1 MRAANL
7 RWNLI
12 ANFGGQGWRALMALV
27 FVPFYVRILG
37 VEAYGLIGL
46 YASLQLA
53 LALLDAGLRPALA
66 REMARFTGGAMDA
79 AAIRTLLRSIE
90 LPLAGVALAI
100 VAIMALA
107 APWLA
112 QHWVNP
118 EGIPRDAIAQ
128 AFAVM
133 GLVAALQ
140 LVESAYDSCLA
151 GLQRQVLQNAIVTA
165 AATLRGFG
173 ALAVLWLWPTVSA
186 FFLWQAAVAL
196 LSLAAL
202 ILAVYRSLPKGDRP
216 ARFSL
221 QSLLDIR
228 SYALGMLGIALVSL
242 LLTQSDRLLLARLMP
257 LSELGRY
264 AIAAALAGAI
274 AFISGPIGGAYFP
287 RLTELI
293 ARGESAAL
301 AAAFHRA
308 SRLMALLAGS
318 VAAMFVL
325 LGDRAMQL
333 WLQRPRPCRR
343 GRAAARRA
351 GAGQPVQRPD
361 RAALSAATGA
371 WADGA
376 DAAAQSGDADPVHS
390 RALWAGAG
398 ARRLGR
404 GAGLGGAEY
413 RRADR
418 QRPADLPPL
427 PANRAAA
434 LVAGRHPAAA
444 GRRLRRRRAGA
455 GGAAPPLR
463 LAGRAGGAGRGRRGD
478 PGLRNSGGPAI
489 AGDGPANLQPRPR
502 RDTVIPPR

>member
-100 VAIMALA
+100 AAIMALA

-333 WLQRPRPCRR
+333 WLQDPALAAGAAPLLAVLALGSLCNALTALPYLLQLAHGLTALTLRLNLAMLILFIPALYGLVQAHGAWGAALGWAGLNIAGLTASALLTFRRFLQTEQRRWWLGDILPPLAVAFAAAALARAVLPRPS
-343 GRAAARRA
+343 GWLAELAVLGAA
-351 GAGQPVQRPD
+351 GAAILACGI
-361 RAALSAATGA
+361 L
-371 WADGA
+371 
-376 DAAAQSGDADPVHS
+376 
-390 RALWAGAG
+390 
-398 ARRLGR
+398 
-404 GAGLGGAEY
+404 
-413 RRADR
+413 ADR
-418 QRPADLPPL
+418 QLRGMALQTF
-427 PANRAAA
+427 NRARAA
-434 LVAGRHPAAA
+434 TR
-444 GRRLRRRRAGA
+444 
-455 GGAAPPLR
+455 
-463 LAGRAGGAGRGRRGD
+463 
-478 PGLRNSGGPAI
+478 
-489 AGDGPANLQPRPR
+489 
-502 RDTVIPPR
+502 